1 MKLTIIGG
9 GIAGLSAA
17 YYASQHLPNAR
28 ITLLEAGSRWGG
40 KIVTD
45 RIPFGGGDFIIEGGP
60 DTFLATKPWGVALC
74 KELGLGERL
83 HGTNPRQKN
92 TYVLHKE
99 RLLPLPEGLAMMI
112 PSDIPSILRS
122 QLISWGG
129 KMRMGLDFLQPARA
143 AAEDESLGSFVSRRL
158 GREAYENL
166 IEPLMS
172 GIYAGD
178 GDQLSLASTFPYLRD
193 LETKY
198 GSLARG
204 AMEMRKKMNAG
215 GQKVQGSRSAFLT
228 PTTGLAEIVE
238 ALVTA
243 LAARQVEM
251 RLNARVDSV
260 TWNQQQAT
268 WNLGLEAETLNADAL
283 ILAAPAYVSGALL
296 AACDPELGSTL
307 QSIPYASTAT
317 VSLAYRL
324 SDLPRELDGYGYV
337 IPRREGRK
345 ALACTWTSTK
355 FPHRAPEGYALIRVF
370 VGRAGQ
376 ALTPSPSP
384 IGGGENPPFPAGKGA
399 EESSPLPQG
408 EGVGVRE
415 QLLALAKEE
424 MALTLGI
431 TAAPLVS
438 RVFVWENAMPQYNLG
453 HPEKLKKLEAALE
466 KYPSLALAGNGYRGI
481 GIPDCIRS
489 GEEAVEKVARGLS
502 RISAMLGSAP
512 HFSASRR
519 TNL

>member
-17 YYASQHLPNAR
+17 YYAAQKIPNAN
-28 ITLLEAGSRWGG
+28 ITLIEADSRWGG
-40 KIVTD
+40 KITTD
-45 RIPFGGGDFIIEGGP
+45 RIPFDGGQFIIEGGP

-74 KELGLGERL
+74 KEIGLSERL
-83 HGTNPRQKN
+83 HGTNPHKKN
-92 TYVLHKE
+92 TYVLHKD
-99 RLLPLPEGLAMMI
+99 RLLPLPDGLAMMI

-122 QLISWGG
+122 QLISWSG
-129 KMRMGLDFLQPARA
+129 KIRMGLDFLLPAQSVSG
-143 AAEDESLGSFVSRRL
+143 DESLGAFISRRL

-204 AMEMRKKMNAG
+204 ALNMRKQSNGKA
-215 GQKVQGSRSAFLT
+215 VQGSRSAFLT
-228 PTTGLAEIVE
+228 PATGLAEIVE
-238 ALVTA
+238 ALVER
-243 LAARQVEM
+243 LKPKVNL
-251 RLNARVDSV
+251 RLNTRAISITRNVERD
-260 TWNQQQAT
+260 TWNVT
-268 WNLGLEAETLNADAL
+268 LDTETLDTETLDTDAL
-283 ILAAPAYVSGALL
+283 ILATPAFVSGTLL
-296 AACDPELGSTL
+296 ASFDPELGAAL

-324 SDLPRELDGYGYV
+324 SDLPRPLDGYGYV

-355 FPHRAPEGYALIRVF
+355 FPHRAPDGYALIRVF

-376 ALTPSPSP
+376 TLTPSPSP
-384 IGGGENPPFPAGKGA
+384 IRGGEI
-399 EESSPLPQG
+399 SPLPSG
-408 EGVGVRE
+408 EGSGVRE
-415 QLLALAKEE
+415 WLLELAKEE
-424 MALTLGI
+424 LKLTLGI
-431 TAAPLVS
+431 TAEPLVS

-453 HPEKLKKLEAALE
+453 HPEKLKKIEAALE
-466 KYPSLALAGNGYRGI
+466 KHPGLALAGNGYRGI

-489 GEEAVEKVARGLS
+489 GEEAVKKIERELS
-502 RISAMLGSAP
+502 RP
-512 HFSASRR
+512 FKE
-519 TNL
+519 